1 MYLSDSGAV
10 KILAVIIQAGRGVE
24 AVLKWEVLLLL
35 LTLLNII
42 HSCQYEKKSASTSP
56 SALEYINKYG
66 SLHEGISDAPPTSFF
81 IFIFLSFVYD
91 LNQ

>member
-10 KILAVIIQAGRGVE
+10 KILAVIIQAGKGVE

-42 HSCQYEKKSASTSP
+42 HSCQYEKKSASTS

-66 SLHEGISDAPPTSFF
+66 SLHEGISDAPPTSFL

>member
-42 HSCQYEKKSASTSP
+42 HSCQYEK
-56 SALEYINKYG
+56 
-66 SLHEGISDAPPTSFF
+66 SLH
-81 IFIFLSFVYD
+81 L
-91 LNQ
+91 LLLLH